1 MNQQGRYMWSDRF
14 QYIKDQYFILGR
26 SESEVVSQLNEL
38 VNKENIDFIWC
49 EFPEKIKKVVHK
61 YSLGATS
68 ESFKEKRWK
77 NMWRTLIAEDFR
89 FQNLITH
96 DASTL
101 TIRFPADHR
110 FMIHTNFIARLK
122 LILNEPLPDE
132 FDIRI
137 YKGTLLAP
145 VCDFMVSDM
154 KLNCIPWNYE
164 QFRDSNIPTVYLSK
178 ELFDSYYLIINDK
191 DIVKNCWARFE
202 KVDINSN

>member
-14 QYIKDQYFILGR
+14 QYIKDQYFNLGQ

-38 VNKENIDFIWC
+38 VNKENIDFVWC
-49 EFPEKIKKVVHK
+49 EFPEKLKKVVHK
-61 YSLGATS
+61 YSLGATA
-68 ESFKEKRWK
+68 ESFKERRWN
-77 NMWRTLIAEDFR
+77 NMWRVLIAEHFR
-89 FQNLITH
+89 FQDLIIYNKP
-96 DASTL
+96 TL

-110 FMIHTNFIARLK
+110 FMVHTNFIARLK

-132 FDIRI
+132 FDIKILR
-137 YKGTLLAP
+137 GTLLAP
-145 VCDFMVSDM
+145 VCDFVDSDK

-164 QFRDSNIPTVYLSK
+164 QFRDGNIPKVYLSK

-191 DIVKNCWARFE
+191 AIVKNCWARFE